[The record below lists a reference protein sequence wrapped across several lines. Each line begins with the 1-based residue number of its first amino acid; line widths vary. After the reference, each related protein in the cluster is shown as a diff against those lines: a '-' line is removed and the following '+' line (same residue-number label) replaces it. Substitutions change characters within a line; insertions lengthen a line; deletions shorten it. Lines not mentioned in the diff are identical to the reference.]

1 MATTRGWSLKG
12 RISDA
17 INYILDLSHNEEKT
31 RNGIYVCSSDDCT
44 PLESSYRM
52 TLSSLMSDSKKE
64 KSKNIGYHFQFSL
77 APGEGDPDDCLRM
90 AREWIE
96 GISNGKA
103 QYVIAVHTDKKSIH
117 AHIVAN
123 SILRDGKY
131 WNVYFKKDKNRFRA
145 AADRICRKYGYS
157 VLEETKAR
165 GRTYFE
171 WMEDQNHNDS
181 NRILLKKVLDEAVK
195 KVSSYEDLK
204 SYMEAIGFKI
214 YDNQN
219 NKEVDK
225 NIFRF
230 TADIKL
236 ITERADGYM
245 IRVPYQKDYIHVEPE
260 YFKWLKEGKT
270 AEIKI
275 PIDKKIGHFDMEQNY
290 TGMVSVEKLK
300 QAFEDK
306 TKKGRD
312 GLRIKIPGSQR
323 AIRTK
328 YLDEEG
334 NYTLEM
340 LTKRIKQNGRYETD
354 PEVQNLIDHPDDYT
368 QVEQQRR
375 DLFQQAEIHM
385 DFLKS
390 TVYRSIRQ
398 ENYFKWKS
406 EQMVK
411 KMDKFNYEN
420 LLEKDR
426 KNLNVLESRK
436 EQLSKELKTIY
447 QDIKRFD
454 EQVNQIMLDQIE
466 NVVNAEDMDLETFI
480 KENRVPL
487 EQRKSELKKMISL
500 YNDRISNAKQ
510 QEQKKQKQQQ
520 REIFITR

>member
-1 MATTRGWSLKG
+1 
-12 RISDA
+12 
-17 INYILDLSHNEEKT
+17 
-31 RNGIYVCSSDDCT
+31 
-44 PLESSYRM
+44 
-52 TLSSLMSDSKKE
+52 
-64 KSKNIGYHFQFSL
+64 
-77 APGEGDPDDCLRM
+77 
-90 AREWIE
+90 
-96 GISNGKA
+96 
-103 QYVIAVHTDKKSIH
+103 
-117 AHIVAN
+117 
-123 SILRDGKY
+123 
-131 WNVYFKKDKNRFRA
+131 
-145 AADRICRKYGYS
+145 
-157 VLEETKAR
+157 
-165 GRTYFE
+165 
-171 WMEDQNHNDS
+171 
-181 NRILLKKVLDEAVK
+181 
-195 KVSSYEDLK
+195 
-204 SYMEAIGFKI
+204 
-214 YDNQN
+214 
-219 NKEVDK
+219 
-225 NIFRF
+225 
-230 TADIKL
+230 
-236 ITERADGYM
+236 
-245 IRVPYQKDYIHVEPE
+245 
-260 YFKWLKEGKT
+260 
-270 AEIKI
+270 
-275 PIDKKIGHFDMEQNY
+275 MEQNY
-290 TGMVSVEKLK
+290 TAMVSVEKLN

-411 KMDKFNYEN
+411 KMDKFNYESV
-420 LLEKDR
+420 LEKDR

-436 EQLSKELKTIY
+436 GQLSKELKTIY

-487 EQRKSELKKMISL
+487 EQRKFESKKMISL

-520 REIFITR
+520 REIYITR